1 MFKKIS
7 KLNTGIETNKT
18 WKKSFIFHSK
28 LKKSSTAPTKDKSKA
43 NSPIK
48 AKLLSASPKKLTPIK
63 KAIAVATPPRGGIF
77 LSTSLSSS
85 FFEDFLNF
93 IDFAVY
99 KIIQLNTPDKT
110 KVKIAEAPQKL
121 RDEHNISALV
131 AVKNSEKI
139 TFSADIKL

>member
-1 MFKKIS
+1 MHIVITRPKEDSFFLIERLKKLGHIVTNIPVL
-7 KLNTGIETNKT
+7 KIEGLNTEKIK
-18 WKKSFIFHSK
+18 
-28 LKKSSTAPTKDKSKA
+28 
-43 NSPIK
+43 IK

-77 LSTSLSSS
+77 LSTSLASS

-110 KVKIAEAPQKL
+110 KVKIA
-121 RDEHNISALV
+121 
-131 AVKNSEKI
+131 VK
-139 TFSADIKL
+139 